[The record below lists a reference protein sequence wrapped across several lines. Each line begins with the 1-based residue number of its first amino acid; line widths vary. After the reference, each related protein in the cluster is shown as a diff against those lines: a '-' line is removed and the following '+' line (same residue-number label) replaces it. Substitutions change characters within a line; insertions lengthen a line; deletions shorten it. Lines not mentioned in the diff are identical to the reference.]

1 MVPGAGAAGGLGYAF
16 LQYFNAEARPGAE
29 LLLDEIGFDD
39 LIQDADLV
47 ITGEGHSDKQTLM
60 GKLPQRIL
68 EHGAKQKIWLVSGGV
83 SDRQVMLDAGFD
95 RVIQVTPDSM
105 HLEEAMKPDV
115 ARNNII
121 KAIHRQFAL

>member
-1 MVPGAGAAGGLGYAF
+1 M
-16 LQYFNAEARPGAE
+16 
-29 LLLDEIGFDD
+29 DEIGFDT

-68 EHGAKQKIWLVSGGV
+68 EHVLKCKESDKSHVACSQLAGDCKSPDSSFPLVWLVSGGV
-83 SDRQVMLDAGFD
+83 SDRQAMLDAGFD
-95 RVIQVTPDSM
+95 RVIQVTPDPM
-105 HLEEAMKPDV
+105 PLEEAMKPDV

-121 KAIHRQFAL
+121 KAIRRQFAL

>member
-1 MVPGAGAAGGLGYAF
+1 M
-16 LQYFNAEARPGAE
+16 
-29 LLLDEIGFDD
+29 DEIGFDA
-39 LIQDADLV
+39 LILNADLV

-68 EHGAKQKIWLVSGGV
+68 EHVLKCRESDKSHVACSQLAGDCKSPDPSFPFVWLVSGGV

-95 RVIQVTPDSM
+95 RVIQVTPEEMPLD
-105 HLEEAMKPDV
+105 EAMKPDV

-121 KAIHRQFAL
+121 KAIMNK